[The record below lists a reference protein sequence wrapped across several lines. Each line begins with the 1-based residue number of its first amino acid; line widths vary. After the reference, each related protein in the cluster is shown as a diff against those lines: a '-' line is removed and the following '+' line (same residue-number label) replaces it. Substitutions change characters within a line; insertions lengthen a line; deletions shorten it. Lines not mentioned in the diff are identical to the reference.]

1 MMSTFGI
8 ALAAL
13 GSSIPGAAAAV
24 LGPGFTPAEL
34 LAGLGAAVVATLGVL
49 IVRIL
54 NAPSQ
59 KPAVP
64 AASPR
69 PADSGVKRAA

>member
-1 MMSTFGI
+1 MNTFGI
-8 ALAAL
+8 EIAAL
-13 GSSIPGAAAAV
+13 GSGIPDGVAAAV

-49 IVRIL
+49 VVRIL

-59 KPAVP
+59 EPPAP
-64 AASPR
+64 AALPLL
-69 PADSGVKRAA
+69 ADDKVDRAA